1 MHVNK
6 VYLKKLVIL
15 LTIFFT
21 IAILNIKFNVVIPC
35 LFNKITHLYCPGC
48 GITRMFKALMKL
60 DLKRAFSYNQFV
72 FLSLPFFLIYFIDEV
87 RSKLFYKKKILN
99 AKIINVIAIILIVL
113 AVIFCVI
120 RNIPGMEILTP

>member
-99 AKIINVIAIILIVL
+99 AKVINVIAIILIVL
-113 AVIFCVI
+113 AVIFGVI

>member
-60 DLKRAFSYNQFV
+60 DLKRAFSYNQFA

-113 AVIFCVI
+113 AVIFGVI